1 MTRLE
6 MYALE
11 MGVCSLAS
19 IFTAQ
24 RMSLWRI
31 DDSEA
36 ETYLVTFHHSELL
49 PTTNANAD
57 VGITGL
63 STSKHYLEMQEY
75 PCMSL

>member
-1 MTRLE
+1 
-6 MYALE
+6 
-11 MGVCSLAS
+11 
-19 IFTAQ
+19 
-24 RMSLWRI
+24 MSLWRI